1 MPATSR
7 STTSADRHGPGAP
20 PLRVRPAD
28 RALRVLLV
36 SEAAGGGV
44 GRHVL
49 DLAQGLLTAG
59 HRVDVAWSPGRAEPG
74 FIKALDAI
82 AGLPC
87 HRLHMSRAPGPGDI
101 RAVLALRRLMG
112 RAGPFDLVH
121 GHSSKAGALVR
132 LAAAGLGI
140 PALYTPHA
148 FVTLDPDLGALPRA
162 VYALAERLLSAWG
175 ARLICVSEEERAHAL
190 SLGIR
195 ANRLAVIANGIAPL
209 PPADR
214 PAARARMGLPEA
226 TPCVGF
232 VGRLSAQKAVDRLLR
247 AFALAPGNQQARLVI
262 VGEGAEQA
270 ALESLARDLG
280 IADRTRFTGQ
290 ADGVA
295 LMAGFDIFALPSRYE
310 GFPYVLP
317 EAACRGLPILT
328 MAVGGA
334 GVVVEEGGN
343 GFIVPQA
350 GGAAALAERL
360 GLLLGDPGLRR
371 AMAKRS
377 LERAAG
383 LTAQNMVAN
392 TVALYREVLGGR

>member
-1 MPATSR
+1 VPQPACP
-7 STTSADRHGPGAP
+7 AGGP
-20 PLRVRPAD
+20 
-28 RALRVLLV
+28 LRVLLV
-36 SEAAGGGV
+36 IEAAGAGV
-44 GRHVL
+44 ARHVL
-49 DLAQGLLTAG
+49 DLAQGLIAAG
-59 HRVDVAWSPGRAEPG
+59 HRVDIAWSPGRAEPG
-74 FIKALDAI
+74 FIQALDAI
-82 AGLPC
+82 AGLRS
-87 HRLHMSRAPGPGDI
+87 HRLVMSRAPGPGDI
-101 RAVLALRRLMG
+101 AAVLALRQLMK

-121 GHSSKAGALVR
+121 GHSSKAGALAR
-132 LAAAGLGI
+132 IAAAGLGV

-148 FVTLDPDLGALPRA
+148 FVTLDPELGALPRA
-162 VYALAERLLSAWG
+162 IYTLAERLLAPWG
-175 ARLICVSEEERAHAL
+175 ARIVCVSEEERAHAL

-195 ANRLAVIANGIAPL
+195 PERLAVIANGISPL

-214 PAARARMGLPEA
+214 PGARARLELPDA

-247 AFALAPGNQQARLVI
+247 AFARAPGNEQARLVI
-262 VGEGAEQA
+262 VGDGAERS
-270 ALESLARDLG
+270 ALESLARELG

-295 LMAGFDIFALPSRYE
+295 LMGAFDIFALPSRYE

-317 EAACRGLPILT
+317 EAAVRGLPIVA

-350 GGAAALAERL
+350 GGTAALAERL
-360 GLLLGDPGLRR
+360 GRLLGDPGLRR

-383 LTAQNMVAN
+383 LTAANMVAR
-392 TVALYREVLGGR
+392 TVALYREVLGGRDAP

>member
-1 MPATSR
+1 MASQAARAT
-7 STTSADRHGPGAP
+7 DRP
-20 PLRVRPAD
+20 
-28 RALRVLLV
+28 LRVLLV
-36 SEAAGGGV
+36 TEAAGGGV

-49 DLAQGLLTAG
+49 DLAEGLVTAG

-74 FIKALDAI
+74 FIRALDAMD
-82 AGLPC
+82 GLRR
-87 HRLHMSRAPGPGDI
+87 HRLAMARAPGPGDI
-101 RAVLALRRLMG
+101 TAVLALRRLMG
-112 RAGPFDLVH
+112 GAGPFDLVH

-132 LAAAGLGI
+132 LAVVGRGI

-162 VYALAERLLSAWG
+162 VYGLAERLLAAWG
-175 ARLICVSEEERAHAL
+175 ARVICVSEEERAHAL

-195 ANRLAVIANGIAPL
+195 AARLAVIPNGISPL
-209 PPADR
+209 SPADR
-214 PAARARMGLPEA
+214 PGARTRLGLPEA

-232 VGRLSAQKAVDRLLR
+232 VGRLSAQKAVDRLIR

-262 VGEGAEQA
+262 VGEGAERM

-280 IADRTRFTGQ
+280 IANRTLFTGQ
-290 ADGVA
+290 GDGAA
-295 LMAGFDIFALPSRYE
+295 LMAGFDIFVLPSRYE
-310 GFPYVLP
+310 GFPYVLL
-317 EAACRGLPILT
+317 EAASRGLPILT

-334 GVVVEEGGN
+334 GVVVEQGGN
-343 GFIVPQA
+343 GYVVPQA
-350 GGAAALAERL
+350 GGVVAMAERL

-371 AMAKRS
+371 GMAKRS

-383 LTAQNMVAN
+383 FTARNMAAA